1 MIVCPA
7 QEKPRL
13 GSMRIVGGL
22 KKLGAT
28 ISRTSVAAVLA
39 PLSPS
44 PAPRAHAPSPT
55 VTPERAD
62 ALSSAEV
69 PFITAAEKIS
79 GILALLA
86 YLAGFTSTM
95 SAMIAGSNS
104 QAHLIFTRS

>member
-1 MIVCPA
+1 M
-7 QEKPRL
+7 
-13 GSMRIVGGL
+13 GL
-22 KKLGAT
+22 SYLLFMYAT
-28 ISRTSVAAVLA
+28 VVSFNYNVN
-39 PLSPS
+39 
-44 PAPRAHAPSPT
+44 
-55 VTPERAD
+55 
-62 ALSSAEV
+62 ALSAAEV